1 MRDLRIAEIPPK
13 RSERPLSAPHVSR
26 RHAASGQDERQ
37 DLGCGVTFPKRQNNY
52 MTAAEADVGHVTAL
66 GACSDASNAFHT
78 APPASPFGK
87 PDAALDEKHMRSIAI

>member
-1 MRDLRIAEIPPK
+1 MYRDAMLRPDK
-13 RSERPLSAPHVSR
+13 TSVKTW
-26 RHAASGQDERQ
+26 AAG
-37 DLGCGVTFPKRQNNY
+37 LTFLKRQNNY

-87 PDAALDEKHMRSIAI
+87 PDAALGEKHMRSIAI